1 MPIRPDSPPFG
12 FSTLTTSAPI
22 QASASVQVVP
32 ASNCVRSRT
41 LTPARQFGGAVFP
54 SIFATP
60 PAKQRSV
67 QAFLLHDPL
76 HRRTRHH
83 PVVMCGDV
91 GRQFHG
97 EPLCGPKFD
106 VEQRRIGGG
115 QLRLAQQYLF
125 PLRRLRS
132 PRHTLLPFA
141 GLRPSTP
148 P

>member
-1 MPIRPDSPPFG
+1 MPTRPASPPSG

-32 ASNCVRSRT
+32 ASNWVRSRT
-41 LTPARQFGGAVFP
+41 LTPARQFGGTVLP

-76 HRRTRHH
+76 HRRPRHH
-83 PVVMCGDV
+83 PVEMCGNV

-106 VEQRRIGGG
+106 IKQRRIGGRE
-115 QLRLAQQYLF
+115 LVAADKVLALQ
-125 PLRRLRS
+125 
-132 PRHTLLPFA
+132 
-141 GLRPSTP
+141 
-148 P
+148 

>member
-1 MPIRPDSPPFG
+1 MPIRPASPPFG

-97 EPLCGPKFD
+97 QPLRRPKFD
-106 VEQRRIGGG
+106 GEQRRIGGG
-115 QLRLAQQYLF
+115 GKRVPPEKSL
-125 PLRRLRS
+125 PPS
-132 PRHTLLPFA
+132 P
-141 GLRPSTP
+141 
-148 P
+148 